1 MMGPTIAKKGNFDGL
16 HNYLKNHFGT
26 KFPFL
31 VILMEPTI
39 TKKRNFDGQHNNFDN
54 HFEINKKN
62 LVTLMDYININGT
75 HNY

>member
-1 MMGPTIAKKGNFDGL
+1 MMG
-16 HNYLKNHFGT
+16 
-26 KFPFL
+26 
-31 VILMEPTI
+31 PTI